1 MTPPASPFRFRDSTV
16 ILNEGR
22 ANDSP
27 TRMSN
32 ETLAKFRGTVAA
44 EAAGWEEPRSGQI
57 VLRREQLVLVADG
70 ERFPIPLSAV
80 FDVNAGSRPQTFG
93 PVSGVPVTVAYDD
106 ADEKRVALVGAK
118 AEYVEK
124 FEPAVFK
131 TILSDTWMSV
141 KHPARRG
148 GRVTDATFRPA
159 LLSVSGR
166 RVCFDTDSGT
176 VGIDTTA
183 VVGFGR
189 QEQTVDGTEQV
200 ALVVRHIA
208 DGTAVTTA
216 AAADSARTLS
226 LLGRYLRRRYD
237 ELLGALSELSLSES
251 ELEVLVTL
259 YSTAQAGVSVSEVLD
274 VSAGR
279 LSDILNSLHGRSL
292 VEPGPDGPV
301 LTTMGRVVVNQY
313 SDAGHT

>member
-1 MTPPASPFRFRDSTV
+1 MTPPANRFRFRDSPV
-16 ILNEGR
+16 SLNEGR

-32 ETLAKFRGTVAA
+32 ETLAKFRGAVAA
-44 EAAGWEEPRSGQI
+44 EAPGWEEPRRGQI
-57 VLRREQLVLVADG
+57 VLRREQLVLAAEG
-70 ERFPIPLSAV
+70 QQFPISLSAV
-80 FDVNAGSRPQTFG
+80 FDVNTGSRPQTFG

-106 ADEKRVALVGAK
+106 GEGKRVALIGAK

-131 TILSDTWMSV
+131 TILTDTWMSV

-159 LLSVSGR
+159 LLSVSKSGVR
-166 RVCFDTDSGT
+166 FDTDSGA
-176 VGIDTTA
+176 VRIDTAA

-189 QEQTVDGTEQV
+189 QKQTVDGTEQF

-208 DGTAVTTA
+208 DGAAVTTA
-216 AAADSARTLS
+216 ATADSARTLS

-237 ELLGALSELSLSES
+237 ELLAALSELSLSEP

-259 YSTAQAGVSVSEVLD
+259 YSTSQAGVDISDVLD
-274 VSAGR
+274 VSADR
-279 LSDILNSLHGRSL
+279 LSGILNSLHERSL
-292 VEPGPDGPV
+292 VEPGRDGPA